1 MTEVGERQ
9 RSEIGCRRTE
19 RRRTERRRTEDG
31 VNKGAKVKREEA
43 NGYSL
48 LVNRKGKGK
57 KQITN
62 QQVTNNAAQ
71 GPDSGI
77 YATLRQAKTL
87 REEANGYAFAIKNV
101 RKIYV
106 FLLIM
111 RSLEVP
117 ELGFT

>member
-19 RRRTERRRTEDG
+19 RRRTERRRTEGG
-31 VNKGAKVKREEA
+31 VNKGAKVK
-43 NGYSL
+43 
-48 LVNRKGKGK
+48 
-57 KQITN
+57 
-62 QQVTNNAAQ
+62 
-71 GPDSGI
+71 
-77 YATLRQAKTL
+77 

>member
-57 KQITN
+57 KQKTN

-87 REEANGYAFAIKNV
+87 REKLMV
-101 RKIYV
+101 M
-106 FLLIM
+106 LLP
-111 RSLEVP
+111 SKTLEK
-117 ELGFT
+117 FTFFC